1 MEYNDSET
9 SNSFNNCLTLKIA
22 GSTRLLVAEKLYPL
36 FPTTEYRDIPLK
48 TVSDWAEREMIR
60 RHVNYKRSTLNLS
73 DKTQKISKSRKP
85 NGNSKRFKKRKLI
98 ESNNEINEE
107 GQQASGPTLSTK
119 NCEQKEIPQV
129 RRFNRKRNI
138 TRQKNDDNERKYDKI
153 QCNK

>member
-1 MEYNDSET
+1 
-9 SNSFNNCLTLKIA
+9 
-22 GSTRLLVAEKLYPL
+22 
-36 FPTTEYRDIPLK
+36 
-48 TVSDWAEREMIR
+48 MIR

-119 NCEQKEIPQV
+119 NCAVDRVIQQ
-129 RRFNRKRNI
+129 KRN
-138 TRQKNDDNERKYDKI
+138 
-153 QCNK
+153 

>member
-1 MEYNDSET
+1 MF
-9 SNSFNNCLTLKIA
+9 SFLFALVLKKNP
-22 GSTRLLVAEKLYPL
+22 S
-36 FPTTEYRDIPLK
+36 FPE

-119 NCEQKEIPQV
+119 NCAVDRVIQQKSEEERETDQEVSQV
-129 RRFNRKRNI
+129 KDYGNKHKATHNNS
-138 TRQKNDDNERKYDKI
+138 TMKNEKKLL
-153 QCNK
+153 K